1 MTTGLERRRFPGYAH
16 ALGRFLME
24 GDIRGAWRFLRDRR
38 LPLSLGSRLRLLGR
52 FLRIT
57 KSVSSPHTQSEMLA
71 FYTEMMLTPP
81 TVEGVFVEA
90 GCFKGGSTAKFSL
103 AAAAMGRRLV
113 VFDSFEGIP
122 ENEEKHGRTLS
133 GRSAPFERGDYAGSL
148 DEVRAS
154 VTKYGEVEVCS
165 FVKGWFDDTAP
176 LFEEKI
182 AGVYLDVDL
191 ESSTRT
197 CLKYFYPLLQVGGA
211 LYSQDGHLA
220 LVVDLFDDDAFWRE
234 EVGCE
239 KPHVEGLR
247 ERKLLRIQKT
257 QPCAGAGR

>member
-1 MTTGLERRRFPGYAH
+1 MTTGLEKRRFPGYAH
-16 ALGRFLME
+16 ALGRFLLE
-24 GDIRGAWRFLRDRR
+24 GDIRGAWQFLRDKR
-38 LPLSLGSRLRLLGR
+38 LSMPLGSRLRLLGR
-52 FLRIT
+52 FLKIT
-57 KSVSSPHTQSEMLA
+57 KNVSSPHTQSEILSFYSAML
-71 FYTEMMLTPP
+71 LTPP
-81 TVEGVFVEA
+81 TVEGVFIEA

-103 AAAAMGRRLV
+103 AAAAMERQLV

-148 DEVRAS
+148 AEVRDN
-154 VTKYGEVEVCS
+154 VTKYGEISACS
-165 FVKGWFDDTAP
+165 FVKGWFEDTAP
-176 LFEEKI
+176 PFDQKI

-197 CLKYFYPLLQVGGA
+197 CLKYFYPRLEVGGV

-220 LVVDLFDDDAFWRE
+220 LVVELFDDDAFWRD

-247 ERKLLRIQKT
+247 ETKILRIKKT
-257 QPCAGAGR
+257 QPCADVGS